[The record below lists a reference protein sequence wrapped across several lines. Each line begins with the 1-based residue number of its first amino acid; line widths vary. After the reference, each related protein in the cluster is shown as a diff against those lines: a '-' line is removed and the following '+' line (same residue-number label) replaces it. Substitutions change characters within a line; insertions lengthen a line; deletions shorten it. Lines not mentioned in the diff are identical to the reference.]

1 MGVIMPYG
9 VAIREA
15 LASNDLAKM
24 EAVAEQA
31 KKTIKDQGDL
41 GSALLDLLD
50 AIDDL
55 KKKR

>member
-1 MGVIMPYG
+1 MPYG

-15 LASNDLAKM
+15 LVSNDLAKM

-50 AIDDL
+50 AIDAI
-55 KKKR
+55 KNKR

>member
-15 LASNDLAKM
+15 LVSNDLAKM

-50 AIDDL
+50 AIDAI
-55 KKKR
+55 KNKR

>member
-1 MGVIMPYG
+1 MPYG